1 MNFTWP
7 ELGIPEDCHPKI
19 RSLAEYWLRI
29 CPENGIPGRQHF
41 DPLDI
46 WDLVSNVW
54 IVDVF
59 GAPPRF
65 RYRVIGTRIVEY
77 LGSDPTGETM
87 DEVFPHFS
95 ETFTGKHLLEVVT
108 EGRPRWRRGTPTLRY
123 EKDFKLVEQVSLP
136 LAGDGKTTD
145 MVLSLTEFWSST
157 EARNNGS

>member
-1 MNFTWP
+1 MNLTWP

-29 CPENGIPGRQHF
+29 SPENCIPGRQHF
-41 DPLDI
+41 DPLEI

-59 GAPPRF
+59 DSPPRF
-65 RYRVIGTRIVEY
+65 RYRVVGTRIVEY
-77 LGSDPTGETM
+77 LGRDPTGETM

-108 EGRPRWRRGTPTLRY
+108 EGRP
-123 EKDFKLVEQVSLP
+123 
-136 LAGDGKTTD
+136 
-145 MVLSLTEFWSST
+145 
-157 EARNNGS
+157 